1 MRYTRSYRW
10 KYVIAMVAVAGL
22 WGWPSAG
29 EAQSVTG
36 QARAVQATVL
46 GMTNALADTGTLGGT
61 SDAREA
67 SQITGSVP
75 SLLTGEVFHATTIG
89 WPDQVASEASLGNL
103 ALSIAG
109 NGISADLVMARALS
123 VVGSAGTG
131 QTDIA
136 GLTVGGVPVFPTGAP
151 NQTLSLGALSVVLN
165 EQIPLAGGIIVNAL
179 HIRTLD
185 GLTDVVIGSA
195 KAGITPF

>member
-1 MRYTRSYRW
+1 MRYTRSYRG

-22 WGWPSAG
+22 WGWPSPG

-46 GMTNALADTGTLGGT
+46 GMTTALADTGTLGGT

-103 ALSIAG
+103 ALRIAG
-109 NGISADLVMARALS
+109 HSISADLVLARALS

-136 GLTVGGVPVFPTGAP
+136 GLTVGGVPVFPTGAR
-151 NQTLSLGALSVVLN
+151 NQPLCLGGLSVVLI
-165 EQIPLAGGIIVNAL
+165 EQIPLAGGLFVKPL
-179 HIRTLD
+179 KSSTFD
-185 GLTDVVIGSA
+185 GLTDVFIESA
-195 KAGITPF
+195 